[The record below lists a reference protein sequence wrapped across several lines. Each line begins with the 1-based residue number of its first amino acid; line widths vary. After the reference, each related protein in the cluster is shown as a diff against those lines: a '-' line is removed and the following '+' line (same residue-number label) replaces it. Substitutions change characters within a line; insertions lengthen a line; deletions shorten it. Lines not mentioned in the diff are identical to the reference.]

1 MSEAALL
8 SVRDLKVHFPVR
20 IGGLFGKM
28 VPVKAVD
35 GVSFDL
41 HPGET
46 LGVVG
51 ESGCGKSTLG
61 RAILRLIPP
70 SDGAVIWLGERL
82 DSLSHGAM
90 RAKREDMQ
98 IIFQDPLA
106 SLDPRMT
113 IGDVIAEPL
122 RTFQPKLSRKEVRAR
137 VEDMLA
143 KVGLSPHMINRYPH
157 EFSGG
162 QCQRVGVARA
172 MILRPRLIVCD
183 EPVSA
188 LDVSI
193 QAQIVNL
200 LMDLQREFNLSLI
213 FISHNLSVVRHISH
227 RILVLYLGRVMEL
240 ADRDQLYRNPRHP
253 YTQALVSAVPIP
265 DPDLERQ
272 KERLVLTG
280 DLPSPLAPPSG
291 CVFRTR
297 CPYATAICA
306 EDIPPLD
313 LIEPGHQA
321 ACHWWR
327 AIAAGEKERTGPFG
341 EVKVAVDGTH
351 PAPGAP
357 PART

>member
-1 MSEAALL
+1 MSEPALL
-8 SVRDLKVHFPVR
+8 SVRDLKVHFHVR
-20 IGGLFGKM
+20 VGGLFGKT

-41 HPGET
+41 RPGET

-70 SDGAVIWLGERL
+70 TDGAVIWLGERL

-200 LMDLQREFNLSLI
+200 LMELQREFHLSLI

-272 KERLVLTG
+272 KERLVLSG

-297 CPYATAICA
+297 CPYAT
-306 EDIPPLD
+306 
-313 LIEPGHQA
+313 
-321 ACHWWR
+321 
-327 AIAAGEKERTGPFG
+327 
-341 EVKVAVDGTH
+341 
-351 PAPGAP
+351 
-357 PART
+357 